1 MESDIRI
8 VCIQIAP
15 VENGGSVSVA
25 SSGRRSDIKT
35 VLQRAM
41 AVVEPTAVPYQ
52 AHLEDLERRALTPGK
67 AVDVPHASEA
77 ASLSVARLLSE
88 AEPQGQGGIVKTVA

>member
-8 VCIQIAP
+8 VCIQVAP
-15 VENGGSVSVA
+15 VESGGSVSVA

-41 AVVEPTAVPYQ
+41 AVVDPAEAPYQ
-52 AHLEDLERRALTPGK
+52 SHLEDLERRALTSGK
-67 AVDVPHASEA
+67 VVEVPHGSETASF
-77 ASLSVARLLSE
+77 SVARLLSE